1 MAATPDDNPIIG
13 SWRLQSFVREVIA
26 TGERQNELGEKPQGY
41 ISYQP
46 DRRMFAL
53 IIGGNREKPVS
64 TPPTDDE
71 KIKLFTTMLA
81 YSGTY
86 SVIEDKIIHKVDA
99 SWNESWTGTDQV
111 RFYKV
116 DGTTLTITTAVNKS
130 PRDGR
135 EGRAVLVF
143 TRAQ

>member
-1 MAATPDDNPIIG
+1 MAATPDNNPIIG
-13 SWRLQSFVREVIA
+13 TWRLQSFVREVIA

-53 IIGGNREKPVS
+53 IIGGNRGKPAS
-64 TPPTDDE
+64 MPPTDDE

-116 DGTTLTITTAVNKS
+116 DGTTLTITTAVNKN

-143 TRAQ
+143 IKVQ